1 MDNVAPPGGSR
12 RRGLVMP
19 TGGLSALLGLGAQ
32 NAGVASRLT
41 RTPACGPTPKP
52 PAPQRQR
59 LGLGAGGPDGR
70 CQPWQADRRYP
81 AGHRQ
86 AAPLSRGGKVRGAR

>member
-1 MDNVAPPGGSR
+1 MKSTAPPDGSQ
-12 RRGLVMP
+12 RRGLTMVAGDSG
-19 TGGLSALLGLGAQ
+19 TLRGLGAQ
-32 NAGVASRLT
+32 DAGAASRLT
-41 RTPACGPTPKP
+41 RAPACGPTPKP

-59 LGLGAGGPDGR
+59 LGLGVGGPDGR

-86 AAPLSRGGKVRGAR
+86 AAPLARGGKARRAR